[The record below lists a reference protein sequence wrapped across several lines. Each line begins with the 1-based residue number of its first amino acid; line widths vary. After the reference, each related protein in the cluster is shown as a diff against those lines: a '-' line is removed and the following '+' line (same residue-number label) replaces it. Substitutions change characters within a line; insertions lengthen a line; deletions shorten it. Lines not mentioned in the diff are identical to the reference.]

1 MLCCEVIFLGTR
13 EPRFFWPTLR
23 TISFELFELY
33 LQEWHLLYYHNCS
46 LSSPNQERIVVQD
59 AGRIAI
65 VLARADLPS
74 SLYHKKFYQYTFHWR
89 LTHKFKNHTTLN
101 PYGPT
106 VPVVE
111 YNNHT
116 SALSWVKI
124 SLQHRSLDQHLLA
137 LMFPFFRNFISRKP
151 YWESVDGSNTF
162 PEPFLRYGYVGW
174 PDSPASNIIKTG
186 TC

>member
-1 MLCCEVIFLGTR
+1 MLCCEVIFLGPEHFMWTR
-13 EPRFFWPTLR
+13 ELGFFWPTLR

-33 LQEWHLLYYHNCS
+33 LQEWHLPYYHNCS
-46 LSSPNQERIVVQD
+46 LSSPNRERIVVQD

-74 SLYHKKFYQYTFHWR
+74 SLYHKKFYQYT
-89 LTHKFKNHTTLN
+89 
-101 PYGPT
+101 YGPT

-137 LMFPFFRNFISRKP
+137 LMFPFFRNFVSRKP